1 MPLDCPRCAG
11 ASLTDRRVNPTGG
24 GAAVDVYLCER
35 CRGVWLDGETLMSIC
50 PTLAH
55 LPDHREEIALTGA
68 QGAGIALC
76 LRCGAPPFE
85 YEVLGVAIDF
95 CTQCNGV
102 WLDGDEYEEAML
114 GGAGPAA
121 DQTRGGPYR
130 RAASVLAGGIKCAYC
145 GTVTDPKKTYV
156 RELGPACGACHFQRE
171 QRNAERRATDD
182 QVSLGGGGS
191 PFDRFVVELTRSV
204 RAMLR

>member
-1 MPLDCPRCAG
+1 M
-11 ASLTDRRVNPTGG
+11 
-24 GAAVDVYLCER
+24 DVYLCDG

-145 GTVTDPKKTYV
+145 GTVTDPKNK
-156 RELGPACGACHFQRE
+156 
-171 QRNAERRATDD
+171 
-182 QVSLGGGGS
+182 SLLTLHEARS
-191 PFDRFVVELTRSV
+191 RDRYGLDAIRT
-204 RAMLR
+204 AIQYIDNPQAQPPH